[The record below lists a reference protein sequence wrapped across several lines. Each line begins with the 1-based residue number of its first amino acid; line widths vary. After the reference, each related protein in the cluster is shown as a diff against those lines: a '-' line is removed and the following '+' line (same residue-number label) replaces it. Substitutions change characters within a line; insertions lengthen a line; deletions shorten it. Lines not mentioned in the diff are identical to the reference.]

1 MSIRSTSASP
11 SWCQTA
17 LTLVELISTL
27 ATVCILLA
35 IGIPSALTLSA
46 SSSTTTAVNSMAL
59 HLHLARSEAVKRG
72 VPVVLCPSTDG
83 QSCLNSFEWQ
93 QGFILFVDDNR
104 NRSPDGS
111 ETVLRFQQPN
121 RHRVRILTSVGRK
134 RLIYQPS
141 GMSPGSTAT
150 ITICDLTATVDP
162 KALIVSN
169 SGRPRLST
177 TRPDGSPLQC
187 G

>member
-1 MSIRSTSASP
+1 MDIRSTGTRR
-11 SWCQTA
+11 CQTA

-27 ATVCILLA
+27 AVACILLA
-35 IGIPSALTLSA
+35 VGVPSVITLTA
-46 SSSTTTAVNSMAL
+46 SSSVTTTVNSITL

-83 QSCLNSFEWQ
+83 RSCLDSFEWHH
-93 QGFILFVDDNR
+93 GFMLFVDENR
-104 NRSPDGS
+104 NRSPDES
-111 ETVLRFQQPN
+111 ETVLRFQQPD
-121 RHRVRILTSVGRK
+121 RRRVRILTSIGRK

-150 ITICDLTATVDP
+150 ITICDVTATVNP
-162 KALIVSN
+162 KAIILSN

-177 TRPDGSPLQC
+177 LRPDGNTLHCS
-187 G
+187 

>member
-1 MSIRSTSASP
+1 MDIPSAGT
-11 SWCQTA
+11 CRRQTA

-27 ATVCILLA
+27 AVVCILLA
-35 IGIPSALTLSA
+35 VGVPSVRTLSA
-46 SSSTTTAVNSMAL
+46 SSSVTTAVNSMTL
-59 HLHLARSEAVKRG
+59 HLHLARSEAVMRG

-83 QSCLNSFEWQ
+83 QSCLDSFEWQ
-93 QGFILFVDDNR
+93 QGFILFVDENR

-111 ETVLRFQQPN
+111 DTVLRFQQPD

-150 ITICDLTATVDP
+150 ITICDLTATVNP
-162 KALIVSN
+162 KAIILSN
-169 SGRPRLST
+169 PGRPRLSM
-177 TRPDGSPLQC
+177 TRPDGSPLHC
-187 G
+187 S